1 LKNSE
6 REGKLNNQKNKGD
19 LMKKKRVFVLCI
31 LFVVGLMMVCGT
43 AIAAEK
49 VAKAKPVKIGVLFIA
64 SGPMGGYGKHG
75 FQSVQMAID
84 EINASGGIL
93 GRKVEAIFE
102 DTKLKADVAT
112 EIVKRFIEKDKVDFI
127 IGPTSS
133 GIAVPVA
140 KLANEKKKILI
151 LTQAAANSMTDT
163 GFGRYQFATLSN
175 AMMHSRS
182 GAYYMASKPYKRW
195 MVIGPNY
202 NYGHESW
209 AAFRD
214 KLKELRPDAE
224 FVGEAWPKLT
234 EKEFKPFI
242 DKIIEAKPDAVW
254 SPLWGMDAVNFI
266 KQAKAHQLFDKIAFA
281 FPDGAALETLVPL
294 GKEMPNGVFVAARY
308 FFLTPDTTMNKNFVK
323 TYQDRFKELPDYMA
337 IETYAGVYFIKA
349 AVERAGTLNA
359 DKIVAAVER
368 EPLAWETPEGW
379 KIMRKEDHAVVED
392 VVWGETAYSDTYG
405 FAILKNM
412 QAIQAEE
419 ICRTPEELK
428 AVQDNFAK
436 RVKAGK

>member
-1 LKNSE
+1 
-6 REGKLNNQKNKGD
+6 
-19 LMKKKRVFVLCI
+19 MKKKRIFVSCV

-49 VAKAKPVKIGVLFIA
+49 FVKAKPVKIGVLFIA

-127 IGPTSS
+127 MGPTSS

-140 KLANEKKKILI
+140 KFANEKKKILV

-209 AAFRD
+209 AAFKD
-214 KLKELRPDAE
+214 KLKELRPDVE

-266 KQAKAHQLFDKIAFA
+266 KQAKAHKLFDQIAFA

-308 FFLTPDTTMNKNFVK
+308 FFLTPDTAMNKKFVK

-349 AVERAGTLNA
+349 AAERAGTLNA
-359 DKIVAAVER
+359 EKIVAAVER

-392 VVWGETAYSDTYG
+392 VVWGETAFSDKYG

-428 AVQDNFAK
+428 AVQDNIAK
-436 RVKAGK
+436 KTKAGK

>member
-1 LKNSE
+1 MVRK
-6 REGKLNNQKNKGD
+6 KL
-19 LMKKKRVFVLCI
+19 LVTCVLI
-31 LFVVGLMMVCGT
+31 FVGLLLVSGT
-43 AIAAEK
+43 SFAAEK
-49 VAKAKPVKIGVLFIA
+49 AAKAKPIKIGVLFIS

-75 FQSVQMAID
+75 NQAVQMAID
-84 EINASGGIL
+84 EINASGGIM
-93 GRKVEAIFE
+93 GRKVEAIYE

-112 EIVKRFIEKDKVDFI
+112 EVVKRFIEKDKVDFI

-133 GIAVPVA
+133 AVAVPVA
-140 KLANEKKKILI
+140 KLANEKKKILV
-151 LTQAAANSMTDT
+151 LTQAAANSMTDAQ
-163 GFGRYQFATLSN
+163 FGIYQFSILSN

-182 GAYYMASKPYKRW
+182 GAYYVASKPYKRW

-209 AAFRD
+209 AAFKD
-214 KLKELRPDAE
+214 KLKELRPDVE

-242 DKIIEAKPDAVW
+242 EKIVEAKPDAVW

-266 KQAKAHQLFDKIAFA
+266 KQAKEYQLFDKIAFA

-294 GKEMPNGVFVAARY
+294 GKDMPNGIFVAARY
-308 FFLTPDTTMNKNFVK
+308 FFLTPDTAMNKKFVK
-323 TYQDRFKELPDYMA
+323 TYQERFKELPDYMA
-337 IETYAGVYFIKA
+337 VETYAGVYFIKA

-359 DKIVAAVER
+359 DKIVKAVER

-392 VVWGETAYSDTYG
+392 VVWGETTYSDKYG

-412 QAIQAEE
+412 QAIQGEE
-419 ICRTPEELK
+419 ICRTPDELK
-428 AVQDNFAK
+428 AVRENFEKKA
-436 RVKAGK
+436 KAGK

>member
-1 LKNSE
+1 MSRRKSI
-6 REGKLNNQKNKGD
+6 GSC
-19 LMKKKRVFVLCI
+19 VLI
-31 LFVVGLMMVCGT
+31 IVSLLLVSGT
-43 AIAAEK
+43 AFAAEK
-49 VAKAKPVKIGVLFIA
+49 AAKAKPIKIGVLFIS

-75 FQSVQMAID
+75 NQGVQMAID
-84 EINASGGIL
+84 EINATGGIL
-93 GRKVEAIFE
+93 GRKVEAIYE
-102 DTKLKADVAT
+102 DTKLKADIAT
-112 EIVKRFIEKDKVDFI
+112 EIVKKFIEKDKVDFI

-133 GIAVPVA
+133 GVAVPVA
-140 KLANEKKKILI
+140 KLANEKKKILV
-151 LTQAAANSMTDT
+151 LTQAAANSMTDAQ
-163 GFGRYQFATLSN
+163 FGRYHFGILSN

-182 GAYYMASKPYKRW
+182 GAYYVASKPYKRW

-209 AAFRD
+209 AAFKD
-214 KLKELRPDAE
+214 KLKELRPDVE

-242 DKIIEAKPDAVW
+242 EKIIEAKPDAVW

-266 KQAKAHQLFDKIAFA
+266 KQAIPHKLFDTIAFA

-294 GKEMPNGVFVAARY
+294 GKEMPNGIFVAARY
-308 FFLTPDTTMNKNFVK
+308 FFLTPDTDINKKFVK
-323 TYQDRFKELPDYMA
+323 TYQERFKELPDYMA
-337 IETYAGVYFIKA
+337 VETYAGVYFIKA

-359 DKIVAAVER
+359 DKIVAAVEK

-379 KIMRKEDHAVVED
+379 KIMRAADHQVVED
-392 VVWGETAYSDTYG
+392 VVWGETAYSDKYG

-412 QAIQAEE
+412 QAIQGEE

-428 AVQDNFAK
+428 AVRENFEK
-436 RVKAGK
+436 KMKAGK